1 MQLKFITGE
10 PALLMGRSLVIADL
24 HLGAEHDYRA
34 AGIRMPSRT
43 QEVQGEIEALI
54 RKTRAERLII
64 LGDIKHKVPG
74 ISFQEEREVPE
85 FLSRLAKCTGLRPDE
100 RLIEGKRSRHT
111 ISIEV
116 VPGNHDGWLAKLCPG
131 ITVHSSEGMM
141 LGGFYLS
148 HGHAWPGKEALGA
161 EAIIMGHNHPQVE
174 FRDRLGKVWRERV
187 WVRAGMKRGVLR
199 GHYPNLP
206 RRLPDLLLTP
216 AFSTLVGGWAVN
228 KPGDKGRFAGG
239 LGPITRCACMKDA
252 VAYLLDGT
260 FLGEVSSLVY

>member
-64 LGDIKHKVPG
+64 LGDVKHKVPG

-174 FRDRLGKVWRERV
+174 FIDRLGHSWRERV
-187 WVRAGMKRGVLR
+187 WIRAPLSRKMLSI
-199 GHYPNLP
+199 HYSKLP
-206 RRLPDLLLTP
+206 KHLPDFLLMP
-216 AFSTLVGGWAVN
+216 AFSRLVGGWAAN
-228 KPGDKGRFAGG
+228 RLDDKGRLVGG
-239 LGPITRCACMKDA
+239 LGPITRCADIKRA
-252 VAYLLDGT
+252 LAYMLDGT
-260 FLGEVSSLVY
+260 FLGEVSKI